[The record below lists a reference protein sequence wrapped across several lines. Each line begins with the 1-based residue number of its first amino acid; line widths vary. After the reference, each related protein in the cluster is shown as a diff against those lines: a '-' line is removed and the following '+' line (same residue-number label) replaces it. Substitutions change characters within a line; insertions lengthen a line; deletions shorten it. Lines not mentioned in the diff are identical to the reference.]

1 MGHAK
6 IANLGG
12 DQFLIS
18 FGNLEN
24 AWPAIKSSMV
34 EFSGLFLSLNL
45 WKPGPNY
52 VPRIMCVRCFG
63 VPLHRWDEKVFTT
76 VGRRLGKVLGISK
89 ETTDRTYLEYGRMCW
104 RVDNHHLIYEEIEQN
119 VLGNIHQIV
128 VKEEMDISGKRVQM
142 VPMLGTFMVTEFC
155 RVWVVVVEDRF
166 FRRSE
171 S

>member
-1 MGHAK
+1 MGDAK

-12 DQFLIS
+12 DQFLIA

-63 VPLHRWDEKVFTT
+63 VPLHSWDEKVFTT
-76 VGRRLGKVLGISK
+76 GRSWVYPKKLQIGPIWNMVGCAGELI
-89 ETTDRTYLEYGRMCW
+89 TT
-104 RVDNHHLIYEEIEQN
+104 I
-119 VLGNIHQIV
+119 
-128 VKEEMDISGKRVQM
+128 
-142 VPMLGTFMVTEFC
+142 
-155 RVWVVVVEDRF
+155 
-166 FRRSE
+166 
-171 S
+171 